1 LSEAAAE
8 VFIGIGSN
16 LGYRFLNIRKALRL
30 IAEQAIA
37 KMRISV
43 VLETKAILPSGAPVA
58 WDLPYLNLVISG
70 ETSLSPKGLLANLKN
85 IEKTLGRD
93 LQAPRWAPRVI
104 DLDILAWDEKLLSED
119 TLKIPH
125 PELMNRPFLVS
136 LMASL
141 SPTWCYPVAGFSYS
155 HKTLTEILH
164 TQVNFDSGKDRCFIA
179 SPQMVGIVNITPDS
193 FSDGGDYFQVDLA
206 IQRIQKLADQGA
218 AVIDIGAQSTRPGAT
233 PISSEE
239 EWSRLEPVLSQLA
252 QDFKSRL
259 SKPEISL
266 DSFDPE
272 VIKRALQS
280 YPIDWINDVKGGE
293 DERILKI
300 VAETNCK
307 IVLNHSIT
315 IPPSRDRILPF
326 ETDPIRHLCDWADKK
341 IKVLG
346 AFGIDPSRIILDPG
360 IGFGKSPFQSLSLLR
375 DIDSLKGFGCEILIG
390 HSRKSFLKILVHEG
404 NRDLETLGISHY
416 LLRKGVDYLRVHDVE
431 AHQKALSALT
441 LLEGAYV

>member
-1 LSEAAAE
+1 MSEATAE
-8 VFIGIGSN
+8 IFIGIGSN
-16 LGYRFLNIRKALRL
+16 LGYRFLNIRKALHL
-30 IAEQAIA
+30 IAEQAIS
-37 KMRISV
+37 KMRVSV
-43 VLETKAILPSGAPVA
+43 ILETKAILPPGAPLV

-70 ETSLSPKGLLANLKN
+70 ETSLSPQALLVNLKN

-104 DLDILAWDEKLLSED
+104 DLDILAWDEKILSED

-125 PELMNRPFLVS
+125 PEFMNRHFLVS

-141 SPTWCYPVAGFSYS
+141 SPTWRYPIAGFSYS
-155 HKTLTEILH
+155 HKTLIEILH
-164 TQVNFDSGKDRCFIA
+164 TQANFDSGENRCFIA

-193 FSDGGDYFQVDLA
+193 FSDGGDYFQLDLA

-218 AVIDIGAQSTRPGAT
+218 AVIDIGAQSTRLGAA

-239 EWSRLEPVLSQLA
+239 EWSRLEPVLSRLA

-272 VIKRALQS
+272 VIRKALKT

-293 DERILKI
+293 DERVLKI
-300 VAETNCK
+300 VAENTCN
-307 IVLNHSIT
+307 IVISHSIT
-315 IPPSRDRILPF
+315 VPPSKDRILPF
-326 ETDPIRHLCDWADKK
+326 EADPVRHLCDWAAQK
-341 IKVLG
+341 IKTLG

-375 DIDSLKGFGCEILIG
+375 DINSLKELGCEILIG
-390 HSRKSFLKILVHEG
+390 HSRKSFLKILVHEE

-416 LLRKGVDYLRVHDVE
+416 LLGKGVDYLRVHDVE
-431 AHQKALSALT
+431 AHQKALCALT
-441 LLEGAYV
+441 LVEGVYV